1 MSSVAK
7 GNLWDQYRQ
16 TQGAVAEEAAAP
28 LMLSLE
34 WRDGRRHLLSYPYL
48 LGIAYD
54 PLGKLRLDFT
64 AYRVELSGVGLE
76 RLLIPLSL
84 QQTERITETEAPA
97 QQETDRTYVLS
108 IHLEER

>member
-64 AYRVELSGVGLE
+64 AYRVELSRVGLE

-84 QQTERITETEAPA
+84 QQTACLRESEVPA
-97 QQETDRTYVLS
+97 EQVHDQTY
-108 IHLEER
+108 ILEER